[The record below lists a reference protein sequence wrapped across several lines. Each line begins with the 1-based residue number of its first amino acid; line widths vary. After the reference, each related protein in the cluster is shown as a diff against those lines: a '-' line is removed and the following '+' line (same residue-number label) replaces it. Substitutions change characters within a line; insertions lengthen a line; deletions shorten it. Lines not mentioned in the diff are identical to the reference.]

1 MKNNDLDLLAIS
13 LAQRS
18 ALTINYLVEKYK
30 QTCYQIETI
39 TKRFF
44 EEDSLA
50 IISDD
55 LNFIFYSIHQ
65 RVNKYS
71 EFDRTYPNIYARTA
85 TDFPTAIEEIEL
97 AVEDI
102 GKTSNIINAYDNL
115 SLNSIVPPELLE
127 ADPNAYETIAKNYH
141 SLSDLFQ
148 ELDNNSQALAV
159 TLRNIGYLY
168 QSMLES

>member
-30 QTCYQIETI
+30 QTCYQIENI

-55 LNFIFYSIHQ
+55 LNFILYSIHQ

-102 GKTSNIINAYDNL
+102 EKTSNIINAYDNL

>member
-1 MKNNDLDLLAIS
+1 MKNNDLDLLVIS

-55 LNFIFYSIHQ
+55 LNFILYSIHQ

-102 GKTSNIINAYDNL
+102 EKTSNIINAYDNL

>member
-1 MKNNDLDLLAIS
+1 MKNNNLDLLAIS

-18 ALTINYLVEKYK
+18 ALTINYLIEKYK
-30 QTCYQIETI
+30 QTCSQIETI

-55 LNFIFYSIHQ
+55 LNFILYSIHQ
-65 RVNKYS
+65 RVDKYS
-71 EFDRTYPNIYARTA
+71 DFDRIYPNIYARTA
-85 TDFPTAIEEIEL
+85 TDFSTAIEEIQL

-102 GKTSNIINAYDNL
+102 EKTSNIINAYDNL
-115 SLNSIVPPELLE
+115 SLNSILPPELLE
-127 ADPNAYETIAKNYH
+127 ADPNAYEIIAKNYH

>member
-55 LNFIFYSIHQ
+55 LNFILYSIHQ

-127 ADPNAYETIAKNYH
+127 ADPNAYEIIAKNYH

>member
-1 MKNNDLDLLAIS
+1 MKNNNLDLLAIS

-55 LNFIFYSIHQ
+55 LNFILYSIHQ

>member
-55 LNFIFYSIHQ
+55 LNFILYSIHQ

-102 GKTSNIINAYDNL
+102 EKTSNIINAYDNL

-148 ELDNNSQALAV
+148 ELDSNSQALAV

>member
-1 MKNNDLDLLAIS
+1 MKNNNLDLLAIS

-55 LNFIFYSIHQ
+55 LNFILYSIHQ

-102 GKTSNIINAYDNL
+102 EKTSNIINAYDNL

>member
-55 LNFIFYSIHQ
+55 LNFILYSIHQ

-102 GKTSNIINAYDNL
+102 EKTSNIINAYDNL

-127 ADPNAYETIAKNYH
+127 ADPNAYETIVKNYH

>member
-55 LNFIFYSIHQ
+55 LNFILYSIHQ

>member
-55 LNFIFYSIHQ
+55 LNFILYSIHQ

-102 GKTSNIINAYDNL
+102 EKTSNIINAYDNL

>member
-55 LNFIFYSIHQ
+55 LNFILYSIHQ

-85 TDFPTAIEEIEL
+85 TDFPTAIEKIEL

-102 GKTSNIINAYDNL
+102 EKTSNIINAYDNL

>member
-55 LNFIFYSIHQ
+55 LNFILYSIHQ
-65 RVNKYS
+65 RINKYS

-102 GKTSNIINAYDNL
+102 EKTSNIINAYDNL

-127 ADPNAYETIAKNYH
+127 ADPDAYETIAKNYH